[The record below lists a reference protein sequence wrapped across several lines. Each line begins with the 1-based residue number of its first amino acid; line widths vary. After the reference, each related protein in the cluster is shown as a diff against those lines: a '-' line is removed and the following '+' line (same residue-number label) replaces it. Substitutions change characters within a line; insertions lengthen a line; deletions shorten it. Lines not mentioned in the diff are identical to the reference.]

1 MSNKTY
7 LQNKDE
13 PSSLLNINENID
25 SNNTEIPSNSPTN
38 QINKSWNKF
47 REQEKKWHLSKLK
60 GYISDEFRNI
70 ELAD

>member
-1 MSNKTY
+1 MFNKTY
-7 LQNKDE
+7 LPNKDK

-25 SNNTEIPSNSPTN
+25 SKNTEIPSNSPTN
-38 QINKSWNKF
+38 QTNKSWNKF
-47 REQEKKWHLSKLK
+47 REQKKKWHLSKLK